1 MNNWGKSSINGGLS
15 IATFDYYRVQQISTH
30 TQSPKSGLYD
40 FVFIGTIY
48 PFSIEELFAQVN
60 TYPCLVKLRPLFT
73 GLKKKLRH
81 YEFLTA
87 NLLVCATVLFVLCF
101 RDWGTQKTLAIEN
114 PLDWDEKRFS

>member
-1 MNNWGKSSINGGLS
+1 MTLFLLVPYI
-15 IATFDYYRVQQISTH
+15 
-30 TQSPKSGLYD
+30 
-40 FVFIGTIY
+40 IY

-60 TYPCLVKLRPLFT
+60 IYPCLVKLRPFVT
-73 GLKKKLRH
+73 GFKKKKQLRH

-87 NLLVCATVLFVLCF
+87 NLLVSRHSSLRSVF